1 MLFNLILMRAS
12 HGAGA
17 DISFAHRG
25 HKEQVMKND
34 KVTNEQQAQN
44 KLNRKKKTPNAW
56 GVIKWLI
63 RLLYW
68 ITRAVDFF
76 EGGDE

>member
-1 MLFNLILMRAS
+1 
-12 HGAGA
+12 
-17 DISFAHRG
+17 
-25 HKEQVMKND
+25 MKND

-68 ITRAVDFF
+68 ITHAVDFF